1 MLAFLGLLWTLLL
14 IYLIIAFGIPMVAVL
29 LSIVINMLRDFSWG
43 KLISLP
49 KNMWDVALEELTDS
63 FSRKS

>member
-1 MLAFLGLLWTLLL
+1 MLAFLGLLWTLLV
-14 IYLIIAFGIPMVAVL
+14 IYLMIAFGIPMVVFL
-29 LSIVINMLRDFSWG
+29 LSIVINLLRDFSWG

-49 KNMWDVALEELTDS
+49 KNMWDVALEELTNS